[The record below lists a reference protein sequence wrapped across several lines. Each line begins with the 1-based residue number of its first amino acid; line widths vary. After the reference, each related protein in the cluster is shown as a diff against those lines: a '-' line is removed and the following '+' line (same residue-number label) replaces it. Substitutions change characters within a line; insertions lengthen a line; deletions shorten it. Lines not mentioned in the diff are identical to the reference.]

1 MFTPQLYIEGSRC
14 DLYGD
19 ETIQVTDSIK
29 NLMSPDLFFSAYTQ
43 QFSLPATPTNNGIF
57 THYHNPDVVDGF
69 LGFQRH
75 DAEIRVGGLPWRK
88 GQIKLNNVKIEHGRP
103 ASYDIV
109 FYGNMSR
116 IKEQLRNSNLRG
128 LTYLQRYDHTYNGTN
143 VKNGFEKGLDRSASF
158 AKAATAADAD
168 VVYPFISHTGQYILD
183 DTVTGN
189 IYRLDPD
196 NPTDTTTQLLYQDL
210 KPAIRLSEIIVAMET
225 EFGITFDKTGFLGD
239 TQFGNLWMWCHGAK
253 GGVVSDDD
261 NTSYFSFNDR
271 TYNDGGGTN
280 TDVTFGNDYF
290 TIAGLTVAQDTSL
303 ILM

>member
-1 MFTPQLYIEGSRC
+1 
-14 DLYGD
+14 
-19 ETIQVTDSIK
+19 
-29 NLMSPDLFFSAYTQ
+29 MSPDLFFSAYTQ
-43 QFSLPATPTNNGIF
+43 QFSLPATPINNGIF
-57 THYHNPDVVDGF
+57 SHYHNPDVVDGF

-75 DAEIRVGGLPWRK
+75 DAEIRISGLPWRK
-88 GQIKLNNVKIEHGRP
+88 GQIKLNNVRIEHGRP

-128 LTYLQRYDHTYNGTN
+128 LIYLQKYDHAYNGTH
-143 VKNGFEKGLDRSASF
+143 VQDGFEIGLDSLRRLSLRHALLPH
-158 AKAATAADAD
+158 ADI
-168 VVYPFISHTGQYILD
+168 VYPFISHTGQYILD
-183 DTVTGN
+183 DTVQRN

-271 TYNDGGGTN
+271 VFNDGGGAN
-280 TDVTFGNDYF
+280 EDVTFGNDYF
-290 TIAGLTVAQDTSL
+290 TIVGSGGSRYEFDFDVTTTGTGSVRYIYTRRKRQ
-303 ILM
+303 